1 MVRSFVRFIGFGG
14 VAVAVV
20 ALAASLLPADPLSID
35 SLQKPEPAAQ
45 QQQQIP
51 EIAEAVTL
59 FRNRDVAGAYAKLQ
73 AAVKNR
79 PELPPAELIMVQ
91 FFVSARQE
99 DAVRGWLEK
108 AVVAAPNDP
117 EAYVLL
123 GQEAMQ
129 NQRMAEATL
138 LFDKAKTLLAS
149 FKGNDKRKADLAA
162 ATESQLARLAM
173 GRQDWATAQTHLQ
186 DLLKLQPDSAA
197 ALQMLGRTLFE
208 QKKPEEALE
217 KLKAAKVAD
226 PKVLTPEAVLAQ
238 WYEQVTPPDRENA
251 TKYMIAALTAQPK
264 DFRTRLNAADW
275 AFKAGEFDQARAQI
289 DIALT
294 LDANSPE
301 AKLLAGNIAI
311 YQKDYPTAEKCF
323 KQVLV
328 ESPSNFAASNNLA
341 LALCEQD
348 DKAKQELALQYAK
361 MNAQLYQKEVEPLST
376 LGRVFFR
383 LGRMAEADQVFR
395 QVAASGKSLSPDTAF
410 YIADLYAATNRADDA
425 KKLLENAL
433 KTTGPLFSLRKEAE
447 ALQKRLP

>member
-45 QQQQIP
+45 QQPQIP
-51 EIAEAVTL
+51 EIAEAVAL

-238 WYEQVTPPDRENA
+238 WYEQATPPDRENA
-251 TKYMIAALTAQPK
+251 TKFMIAALTAQPK

-311 YQKDYPTAEKCF
+311 YQKDYPTAEKFF

-341 LALCEQD
+341 LALCEQS

-447 ALQKRLP
+447 ALQKSLP